1 MVKQAIRTM
10 REQQKIINSNK
21 ISIKN
26 NIVEIEKVKNA
37 QIMKLKN

>member
-26 NIVEIEKVKNA
+26 NIAEIEKVKNA